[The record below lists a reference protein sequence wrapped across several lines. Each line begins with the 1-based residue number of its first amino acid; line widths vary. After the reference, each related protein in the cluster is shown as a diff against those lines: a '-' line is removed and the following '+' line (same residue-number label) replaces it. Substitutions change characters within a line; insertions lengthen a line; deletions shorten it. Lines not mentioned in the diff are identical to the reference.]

1 MADLGDTSYVG
12 FAERLR
18 TPAERF
24 STPPQNSGLNSGF
37 PFSSLFE
44 NEVGNSYSVFNRIS
58 IPAVVRPAPQHVVY
72 EMRGRD
78 PDCAALTF
86 RYWNAIGA
94 PDFTGTLYV
103 GPRCGAN
110 PLVEIVVMESG
121 IT

>member
-24 STPPQNSGLNSGF
+24 AVPPVGYGLSSGL
-37 PFSSLFE
+37 PASSFLE
-44 NEVGNSYSVFNRIS
+44 NEVGEAYDVRNRLSV
-58 IPAVVRPAPQHVVY
+58 PAVVRPAPQHVWY

-78 PDCAALTF
+78 QDCATLTY
-86 RYWNAIGA
+86 RYWRSLGS
-94 PDFTGTLYV
+94 PDFTGVLYT
-103 GPRCGAN
+103 GPKCGVN
-110 PLVEIVVMESG
+110 PLVEIVIMSVD